1 MAHPSHVATLRGPV
15 NGRTDDQQRTPAQV
29 RAHEAAQALDLA
41 HLELLR
47 AQREWSAALLALAE
61 SGRAPAPSSPRL
73 VTAAEAARVLGVSE
87 TTLRE
92 RVRPHVT
99 TRRIGSAVRYDLAS
113 VEAYAQAEGA
123 LKFTGGRDG

>member
-29 RAHEAAQALDLA
+29 RADEAARALDLA
-41 HLELLR
+41 HVEVMR
-47 AQREWSAALLALAE
+47 AQREWATALLALAAE
-61 SGRAPAPSSPRL
+61 SSRAPAPSSPRL

-113 VEAYAQAEGA
+113 VEAYARAQ
-123 LKFTGGRDG
+123 GGRDA